1 MLAALIFWTCF
12 SCILLCYVGYPIFLF
27 LAYSFTQLKRDWQY
41 LNRRQNRRQLK
52 FPDNELPQVT
62 VVVAAYNE
70 AERLPA
76 KLANIDEI
84 DYPADKLRFI
94 FVSDGSTDG
103 TTELLVAARRPNV
116 EVIVKAVRGGKPSAV
131 NDGVAKAATDILV
144 LSDASTLFT
153 PDSIRTLV
161 RHFSN
166 PEIGV
171 VCGSLEFRSIETT
184 GGNEG
189 VYWGFES
196 MLRLMEARMG
206 ATLTASGAFYAI
218 RRSCYPGLSPQAVL
232 DDILVPMHAR
242 SLGFGVAYDPEAVA
256 IEFPASTIEGEY
268 VRRIRLAAGSF
279 RALGKL
285 IRTPM
290 PGFTRIAF
298 LCHKVL
304 RWIVPFLLIGVLLS
318 NLFLTGTVFY
328 RAFLAAQLLFYFWAA
343 LGFLLRRQ
351 AFRLRYL
358 LLGYFVVA
366 MNFAFLIGFLRFL
379 RSEQRITWERVN

>member
-1 MLAALIFWTCF
+1 MIATLIFWICF
-12 SCILLCYVGYPIFLF
+12 SCILVCYVGYPVFLF
-27 LAYSFTQLKRDWQY
+27 VAYSFTQLRRDWQY
-41 LNRRQNRRQLK
+41 LNRRRNRRQLQI
-52 FPDNELPQVT
+52 PDNELPAIT
-62 VVVAAYNE
+62 VVIAAYNE

-84 DYPADKLRFI
+84 DYPSDKLRFI

-103 TTELLVAARRPNV
+103 TSELLASVRRPNV
-116 EVIVKAVRGGKPSAV
+116 EVIVKEIRGGKPSAV
-131 NDGVAKAATDILV
+131 NDGVARARTDILV

-153 PDSIRTLV
+153 RDCVRKLV

-166 PEIGV
+166 SEIGV
-171 VCGSLEFRSIETT
+171 VCGSLEFLAIETT

-196 MLRLMEARMG
+196 MLRLMEARLG

-242 SLGFGVAYDPEAVA
+242 SLGFGVAYDPEAIA

-268 VRRIRLAAGSF
+268 VRRIRIAAGSF

-285 IRTPM
+285 IRIPM

-304 RWIVPFLLIGVLLS
+304 RWIVPFLLVGTLLS
-318 NLFLTGTVFY
+318 NIFLAGTPFY
-328 RAFLAAQLLFYFWAA
+328 GACLAAQMLFYFWAA
-343 LGFLLRRQ
+343 LGFLLRRHASQ
-351 AFRLRYL
+351 VRYL

-366 MNFAFLIGFLRFL
+366 MNFAFLVGFFRFL
-379 RSEQRITWERVN
+379 RGEQRITWERVN